1 MTEVVQNREV
11 LHLHQNRE
19 AVEEDLSAIT
29 VKNTGTY
36 KEIAL
41 RSHSLALGLIMRVPS
56 SRTDRFKSIRRRES
70 TASTKQMLCVMRTV
84 VIPNLKILV

>member
-29 VKNTGTY
+29 VTNTGTY

-56 SRTDRFKSIRRRES
+56 S
-70 TASTKQMLCVMRTV
+70 
-84 VIPNLKILV
+84 